1 MSYFTEGEKRWIKK
15 HTEKSLL
22 EYAQSASK
30 GAVNMNIG
38 TVKSPKWD
46 KEMEK
51 LKNPIISKL
60 LKLKYRINDT
70 AKEEGGWS
78 DDMSSDKRYV
88 MSLISDI
95 RKHKFTK
102 LAPEDGHCCNGLWRK
117 YEG

>member
-1 MSYFTEGEKRWIKK
+1 MNKTSVKKRPAKRVKK
-15 HTEKSLL
+15 E
-22 EYAQSASK
+22 
-30 GAVNMNIG
+30 AVKKLS
-38 TVKSPKWD
+38 TVG
-46 KEMEK
+46 
-51 LKNPIISKL
+51 KL
-60 LKLKYRINDT
+60 LQLKYRINDT

-88 MSLISDI
+88 QSLLTDI